1 MVSKADGADFSEGA
15 AAGSNVQRTIVP
27 AAKVR
32 PTQGGKGMDWRVW
45 PGGPPGT
52 GSGIGDFGSGQSE
65 SWGFYDRADQVDA
78 LLAYLN
84 PQVEACSTLSLLLL
98 QSSTIPVIYF
108 WCLCPCACGVEARRE
123 CLHQRVGV
131 VPWQG
136 LREGLLY
143 EQLSLRYLKLTG
155 NMRKKASESVKA
167 EREQVLCPPP
177 CQKPSPGPFVRR
189 EFSAQRHACSLVVG
203 LSHAV
208 KHALLATSVYRGV
221 LTPPKLAGCR
231 SSGTPVNSHCN

>member
-1 MVSKADGADFSEGA
+1 MHDPLHDGVPEAARAEDADGAVKAEELQAWPNAVEAGAAGGAVVSKADGADFSEGA

-98 QSSTIPVIYF
+98 QSIYYSSHLLLVPVP
-108 WCLCPCACGVEARRE
+108 LRMRCG
-123 CLHQRVGV
+123 GT
-131 VPWQG
+131 P
-136 LREGLLY
+136 
-143 EQLSLRYLKLTG
+143 
-155 NMRKKASESVKA
+155 
-167 EREQVLCPPP
+167 
-177 CQKPSPGPFVRR
+177 
-189 EFSAQRHACSLVVG
+189 
-203 LSHAV
+203 
-208 KHALLATSVYRGV
+208 GV
-221 LTPPKLAGCR
+221 LASTCWGCALAGSAGR
-231 SSGTPVNSHCN
+231 TLV